1 MSRKVETQTSLADY
15 LTVENPKAGF
25 LDKVDQLID
34 WQPIEILL
42 KKKYRRTKDATGE
55 DAYPALMMFKA
66 MLLQRWYNLSDPALE
81 GALYD
86 RLSFM
91 RFCGLSLSSEKPD
104 ETTLCRFRGGL
115 IRSKLD
121 KKLLDK
127 INHQFEK
134 AGLLVRSGAIVD
146 ATVVASSRKPRK
158 VIEALPEDRKEDE
171 SSSSTQTKVSFS
183 DDKEAAWI
191 IKARKYHYG
200 YKCHAMVDSKEGFY
214 LGGHA
219 TGANRSDTK
228 EFPQL
233 VSENSLD
240 QGAMVMGDKAYW
252 SAENRESLNKAGL
265 SNGLMKKAFRNRPL
279 TEQDKLANRH
289 ISSVRFKVER
299 AFGTW
304 KKDLGF
310 SRARYVGKEKMEYEL
325 AFTGLAFNIK
335 KAVNLCFLR
344 A

>member
-1 MSRKVETQTSLADY
+1 MSRKVETQTSLAEY

-91 RFCGLSLSSEKPD
+91 KFCGLSLSSAKPD

-158 VIEALPEDRKEDE
+158 VIEVLPEDRKEDE
-171 SSSSTQTKVSFS
+171 SPSSTQTKVSFS
-183 DDKEAAWI
+183 DDGEAAWI
-191 IKARKYHYG
+191 IKAGKYHYG

-228 EFPQL
+228 EFPKL
-233 VSENSLD
+233 VSENPLD
-240 QGAMVMGDKAYW
+240 QGAIMD
-252 SAENRESLNKAGL
+252 LN
-265 SNGLMKKAFRNRPL
+265 FR
-279 TEQDKLANRH
+279 TTFE
-289 ISSVRFKVER
+289 
-299 AFGTW
+299 
-304 KKDLGF
+304 LGVIPEF
-310 SRARYVGKEKMEYEL
+310 R
-325 AFTGLAFNIK
+325 
-335 KAVNLCFLR
+335 
-344 A
+344 